1 MIGHK
6 IRIVLMIYRFQL
18 PLGRSID
25 RCFSSG
31 SIAKKARWFFRD
43 HATAS
48 ALRKFLENNCNNKDS
63 GRAVRLINGSFT
75 EFCRGSFVR
84 RGVTFRWHVSTKD
97 ATMVVVLSAIVEMV
111 WSLASDE

>member
-84 RGVTFRWHVSTKD
+84 LRSN
-97 ATMVVVLSAIVEMV
+97 LSVARFDQGCHHGRRLIG
-111 WSLASDE
+111 DC

>member
-1 MIGHK
+1 VLIISIMIGHK

-63 GRAVRLINGSFT
+63 GRAVRASLTVVLPNFAV
-75 EFCRGSFVR
+75 EVSFV
-84 RGVTFRWHVSTKD
+84 
-97 ATMVVVLSAIVEMV
+97 E
-111 WSLASDE
+111 E